1 MYISSKQYN
10 IENIHQ
16 NDNRKGGKLQSNK
29 NEVYYGFEQRAA
41 QKNKIKII
49 DWIVKIILY
58 K

>member
-29 NEVYYGFEQRAA
+29 NEVLMALNNEPH
-41 QKNKIKII
+41 KK
-49 DWIVKIILY
+49 
-58 K
+58 